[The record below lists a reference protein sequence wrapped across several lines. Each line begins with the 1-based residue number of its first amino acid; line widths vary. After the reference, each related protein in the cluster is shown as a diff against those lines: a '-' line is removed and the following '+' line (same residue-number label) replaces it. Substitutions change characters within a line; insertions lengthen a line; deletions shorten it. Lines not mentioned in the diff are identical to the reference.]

1 MGILDKLAS
10 WLNLKKKEARILCV
24 GLDNSGKSTIINQL
38 KPVRSRN
45 VEVVPT
51 VGFCVEQFN
60 AGALSFT
67 VFDMSGQGRYRSLWE
82 HYYNSCDAI
91 IFVVDSTDRIRMTVA
106 KEELNQLLRHKQ
118 IVQKRSLPFLFFSNK
133 SDLRQSVSAVKC
145 AQLMGLDAGEWV
157 RGGSPIRRNMG
168 KSPTGRPWHICPC
181 NALTGEGLN
190 EGLGWLSDQIITLKS
205 K

>member
-1 MGILDKLAS
+1 FCIKFKCAYRQ
-10 WLNLKKKEARILCV
+10 LKKKEARILCV

-145 AQLMGLDAGEWV
+145 AQLMGLDAG
-157 RGGSPIRRNMG
+157 
-168 KSPTGRPWHICPC
+168 RPWHICPC